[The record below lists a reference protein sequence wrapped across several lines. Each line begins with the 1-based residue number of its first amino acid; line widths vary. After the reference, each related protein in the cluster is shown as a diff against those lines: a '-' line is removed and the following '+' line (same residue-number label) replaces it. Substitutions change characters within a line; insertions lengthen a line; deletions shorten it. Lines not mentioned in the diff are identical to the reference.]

1 MIYLPEK
8 VVALVNRLSSSA
20 MQEVLAR
27 WLI

>member
-8 VVALVNRLSSSA
+8 VVALVNRLSIGA
-20 MQEVLAR
+20 MQEMLAR